1 MAKLALVACGTL
13 RDTQRLVWY
22 ANCCAELIRPETKLL
37 GYDLIGLIVLLL
49 AIWALVG
56 ILQSGASPVEK
67 LIWVIIVLVMPLL
80 GFILWYVIGPG
91 TKAFPLRR

>member
-1 MAKLALVACGTL
+1 M
-13 RDTQRLVWY
+13 
-22 ANCCAELIRPETKLL
+22 L
-37 GYDLIGLIVLLL
+37 GYDLIGLLVLLL

-56 ILQSGASPVEK
+56 ILQSSASPVEK

>member
-1 MAKLALVACGTL
+1 M
-13 RDTQRLVWY
+13 
-22 ANCCAELIRPETKLL
+22 L